1 MDSPLTTVQVS
12 ITVLKPKEIGHVL
25 LRYMYLRWM
34 FPSCIFPGTVEYLT
48 ILSVFLASSQQLC
61 ISWSLPS
68 GDNHDFWVCIT
79 MLNKGGWKCCNWFL
93 LFSSSTDQ
101 LSQFLGADGVCI
113 WSAGWGEQ
121 VLRCPPQISR
131 LSGDLDF
138 VWGMV
143 WWWWG

>member
-1 MDSPLTTVQVS
+1 MMDSPLTTVQVS
-12 ITVLKPKEIGHVL
+12 ITVLKTKRNWPCASQI
-25 LRYMYLRWM
+25 YMYLRWM

-131 LSGDLDF
+131 LSGDIDF

-143 WWWWG
+143 W